1 MADDDK
7 AFIRQI
13 DEEMRREQLAK
24 LWQQYGTYM
33 IAAAALIVIGVGGW
47 KWFEARAIAEARAA
61 GARYEAVTELVQGG
75 KMAEAEKEFQA
86 IAKDGP
92 AGYATLARLQLA
104 AAAVKA
110 GRKDDAVA
118 ALDSLSGDVHVDPLL
133 AGYARLQAAQ
143 LKLGTAGWT
152 EMQNRLNPLLGDGS
166 AWRYSAREAL
176 GLAAYHAGMLD
187 EARKSFEQLLADRK
201 VPPSI
206 AERSKIAMSM
216 IVAVELSKT
225 GAAAQPKTEGA
236 ATGGKP
242 ADAAKSN

>member
-1 MADDDK
+1 MAEDDN

-33 IAAAALIVIGVGGW
+33 IAAAALIVVGVGGW
-47 KWFEARAIAEARAA
+47 KWYEARAIASAQAA
-61 GARYEAVTELVQGG
+61 GARYEAVTELVQSG
-75 KMAEAEKEFQA
+75 KTAEADKDFQA

-92 AGYATLARLQLA
+92 AGYATLARFQLA
-104 AAAVKA
+104 AAAAKA
-110 GRKDDAVA
+110 GRKDEAVA
-118 ALDSLSGDVHVDPLL
+118 TLDGLSNDAHVDPLL
-133 AGYARLQAAQ
+133 SGYARLQAAQ

-152 EMQNRLNPLLGDGS
+152 EMQNRLNPLLGDSS

-206 AERSKIAMSM
+206 AERSKIAMGM
-216 IVAVELSKT
+216 IVAVELTKA

-242 ADAAKSN
+242 ADAVNN